1 MSSFINFEIFQ
12 DDGELTNPDVSNV
25 NIQNNGKYP
34 DILPDQA
41 KQHNRNTEKKN
52 LNSQF
57 LEAAVTPDR
66 FKWNNDPE
74 VSNLM
79 PFHSA
84 PVTPKNHHPVVSQPG
99 IVSASAPGTP
109 ARDEINPPM
118 VKRVTVSSLENKDAA
133 LLAPSAFKTVNGSNS
148 SSRSDLGIIG
158 SGLRQENTAAYN
170 KFVDQIG
177 KMQLEE
183 RTSPRQLPADPN
195 LAPGNRSF
203 DHRNIENQ
211 MQEDGSHMPPRS
223 QSQQQKLLQN
233 QRMAQIQ
240 QAQLLQQQ
248 KLQEIAKLGK
258 QNTSHSNEPAA
269 RGKLILTFLPR
280 YLFIPI

>member
-1 MSSFINFEIFQ
+1 M
-12 DDGELTNPDVSNV
+12 
-25 NIQNNGKYP
+25 
-34 DILPDQA
+34 
-41 KQHNRNTEKKN
+41 N

-84 PVTPKNHHPVVSQPG
+84 PVTPKNHFPIVSQSG

-109 ARDEINPPM
+109 ARDEINPPI
-118 VKRVTVSSLENKDAA
+118 VKRVTVSSLENKDEA

-177 KMQLEE
+177 KMQVGE
-183 RTSPRQLPADPN
+183 RTSPRQLPAGPN

-203 DHRNIENQ
+203 DLRNIENQ
-211 MQEDGSHMPPRS
+211 MQEDTPRS

-258 QNTSHSNEPAA
+258 QNTHLNEKSAK
-269 RGKLILTFLPR
+269 GK
-280 YLFIPI
+280 

>member
-1 MSSFINFEIFQ
+1 MRH
-12 DDGELTNPDVSNV
+12 G
-25 NIQNNGKYP
+25 
-34 DILPDQA
+34 
-41 KQHNRNTEKKN
+41 
-52 LNSQF
+52 
-57 LEAAVTPDR
+57 
-66 FKWNNDPE
+66 
-74 VSNLM
+74 
-79 PFHSA
+79 
-84 PVTPKNHHPVVSQPG
+84 VTPKNHYPVVSQPG

-248 KLQEIAKLGK
+248 NCKKLQSLENKTL
-258 QNTSHSNEPAA
+258 
-269 RGKLILTFLPR
+269 LIQMNQQQEVN
-280 YLFIPI
+280 